1 MPIPVFH
8 LQGVS
13 IPEMTPQGSLI
24 LKTVTCIP
32 KNPSQT
38 LKKLRSC

>member
-13 IPEMTPQGSLI
+13 IPEMTLQGSLI
-24 LKTVTCIP
+24 LKTVICVP

-38 LKKLRSC
+38 LKELSSC